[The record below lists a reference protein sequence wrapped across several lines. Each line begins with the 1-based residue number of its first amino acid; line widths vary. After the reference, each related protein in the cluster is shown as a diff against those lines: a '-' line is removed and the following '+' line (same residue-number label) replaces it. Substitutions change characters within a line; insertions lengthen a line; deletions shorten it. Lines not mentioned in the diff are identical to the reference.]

1 MKITKQRLK
10 EIIKEELQ
18 TVLAEG
24 DMPRYNDLEDERKA
38 LARAVVQNYFN
49 NVKDHDLAIQSSSP
63 IEQIVWTALQIAHP
77 NRLIGDK
84 IRQML
89 VQKYPKEVEVL
100 GKSPKFPGVKQHP
113 HWTPLSWGVREE
125 LNRLGVAIKNIPKEA
140 KDDLEILNRLR
151 DDWAKYAQ
159 ELGVVLGQ
167 RRSI

>member
-1 MKITKQRLK
+1 MKISKAKLRQL
-10 EIIKEELQ
+10 IKEELQ

-49 NVKDHDLAIQSSSP
+49 KVKDRDLAIQSSSP
-63 IEQIVWTALQIAHP
+63 IEQIVWDALQNAHP
-77 NRLIGDK
+77 NRRIGDDIRK
-84 IRQML
+84 IL

-125 LNRLGVAIKNIPKEA
+125 LGSLGDAIKNIPKEA
-140 KDDLEILNRLR
+140 KDELEILNRLR
-151 DDWAKYAQ
+151 DDWARYAQ
-159 ELGVVLGQ
+159 ELGVDLG
-167 RRSI
+167 

>member
-1 MKITKQRLK
+1 MKISKAKLRQL
-10 EIIKEELQ
+10 IKEELQ

-49 NVKDHDLAIQSSSP
+49 KVKDRDLNIQASSP
-63 IEQIVWTALQIAHP
+63 IEQIVWDALQNAHP
-77 NRLIGDK
+77 NRRIGDDIRK
-84 IRQML
+84 IL

-125 LNRLGVAIKNIPKEA
+125 LGSLGDAIKNIPKEA
-140 KDDLEILNRLR
+140 KDELEILNRLR
-151 DDWAKYAQ
+151 DDWARYAQ
-159 ELGVVLGQ
+159 ELGVDLG
-167 RRSI
+167 

>member
-38 LARAVVQNYFN
+38 LARAAVQNYFN
-49 NVKDHDLAIQSSSP
+49 NVEDYELDDKYSGS
-63 IEQIVWTALQIAHP
+63 IEQIVWDALQNAHP
-77 NRLIGDK
+77 NRRIGDDIRK
-84 IRQML
+84 IL

-113 HWTPLSWGVREE
+113 HWTPLSWGVRAE
-125 LNRLGVAIKNIPKEA
+125 LGSLRDAIKSIPNEA
-140 KDDLEILNRLR
+140 KDELEILDRLR
-151 DDWAKYAQ
+151 DDWARYAQ
-159 ELGVVLGQ
+159 ELGVDLG
-167 RRSI
+167 

>member
-1 MKITKQRLK
+1 MKISKAKLRQL
-10 EIIKEELQ
+10 IKEELQ

-49 NVKDHDLAIQSSSP
+49 KVKDRDLNIQASSP
-63 IEQIVWTALQIAHP
+63 IEQIVWDALQNAHP
-77 NRLIGDK
+77 NRRIGDDIRK
-84 IRQML
+84 IL

-125 LNRLGVAIKNIPKEA
+125 LSRLGDAIKNIPKEA
-140 KDDLEILNRLR
+140 KDELEILNRLR
-151 DDWAKYAQ
+151 DDWARYAQ
-159 ELGVVLGQ
+159 ELGVDLG
-167 RRSI
+167 

>member
-24 DMPRYNDLEDERKA
+24 DMPRYNDLEDERKD
-38 LARAVVQNYFN
+38 LARAAVQNYFN
-49 NVKDHDLAIQSSSP
+49 NVEDYELDDNYSRS
-63 IEQIVWTALQIAHP
+63 IEQIVWDALQNAHP
-77 NRLIGDK
+77 NRRIGDD
-84 IRQML
+84 IRNML

-125 LNRLGVAIKNIPKEA
+125 LGSLKDAIKSIPDSPERDREILDRLRGDWAGYARELGVA
-140 KDDLEILNRLR
+140 
-151 DDWAKYAQ
+151 
-159 ELGVVLGQ
+159 LGQ
-167 RRSI
+167 G